1 MIRGIYTAASGL
13 GVLQARMDAT
23 SNNLANA
30 STTGYKQDK
39 VQVAAFP
46 DFLLQEKVKVNVGG
60 VNFENWSPVGY
71 TNQGAVVTGV
81 FTDQNAGV
89 LKETGKETDLA
100 LSGEGYFTFEVQ
112 ENGGKKVLYS
122 RDGELSR
129 DSEGY
134 LVDTRGNR
142 ILGENGPV
150 QVGEDSFKV
159 DASGVVKTAGG
170 QEIKLRISQFPDKS
184 KLVKEGDNYYS
195 APAGEG
201 KQASNPGVTQNYLES
216 SNVDVSAESVNLI
229 EIMRAYEASQKLIQR
244 QDELLDLA
252 INKVGTVS

>member
-13 GVLQARMDAT
+13 GILQARMDAT
-23 SNNLANA
+23 SNNLANV

-46 DFLLQEKVKVNVGG
+46 DFLLQEKARVRIGG
-60 VNFENWSPVGY
+60 MSLNNWSPVGY

-81 FTDQNAGV
+81 VTDHNSGI

-100 LSGEGYFTFEVQ
+100 LSGEGFFSYEVSDRD
-112 ENGGKKVLYS
+112 GTKVLYS
-122 RDGELSR
+122 RDGELQV
-129 DSEGY
+129 DGEGY

-150 QVGEDSFKV
+150 LVGGDGFTV
-159 DASGVVKTAGG
+159 DTSGVVTTAENE
-170 QEIKLRISQFPDKS
+170 QIQLAVVQFGDKS
-184 KLVKEGDNYYS
+184 RLVKEGGNYYS
-195 APAGEG
+195 SLDGNGSEAV
-201 KQASNPGVTQNYLES
+201 NPGVTQRFLET

-229 EIMRAYEASQKLIQR
+229 EIMRAYEASQRLIQR
-244 QDELLDLA
+244 QDELTELA
-252 INKVGTVS
+252 INKVGMVR

>member
-23 SNNLANA
+23 SNNLANV
-30 STTGYKQDK
+30 STNGFKQDR

-46 DFLLQEKVKVNVGG
+46 DLLLQEKIRVNIGSMSLG
-60 VNFENWSPVGY
+60 SWSPVGY

-81 FTDQNAGV
+81 VTDHNSGV

-100 LSGEGYFTFEVQ
+100 LSGEGFFSFEVR
-112 ENGGKKVLYS
+112 EKGTTRVLYS

-129 DSEGY
+129 DGEGY

-150 QVGEDSFKV
+150 QVGGDSFTV
-159 DASGVVKTAGG
+159 GADGVVTTAGG
-170 QEIKLRISQFPDKS
+170 EEIKLTIVDLTDKS
-184 KLVKEGDNYYS
+184 TLMKEGNNYYS
-195 APAGEG
+195 AGAGGAAE
-201 KQASNPGVTQNYLES
+201 AVNPGVSQRFLES
-216 SNVDVSAESVNLI
+216 SNVDVAAESVNLI

-244 QDELLDLA
+244 QDELTDLA
-252 INKVGTVS
+252 INRVGTVR